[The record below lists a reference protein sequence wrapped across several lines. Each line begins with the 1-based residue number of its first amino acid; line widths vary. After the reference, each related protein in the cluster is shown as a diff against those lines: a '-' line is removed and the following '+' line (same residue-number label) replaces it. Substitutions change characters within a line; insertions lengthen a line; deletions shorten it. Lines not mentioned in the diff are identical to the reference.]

1 MPNLKTLE
9 KDISSIFYKK
19 GLELFE
25 KQKVREI
32 DEEGTGNFVAFV
44 DDGKLSHDVQVKVQT
59 KTFEILSHACDCNEL
74 TPFCQH
80 KVAVALQ
87 IAKKGTKTST
97 GISKKLKVKKK
108 SKTEEL
114 LDSIDELDLKIW
126 LLEQLEENKSLNF
139 KFFYRFEAK
148 ETEVDVKTVLA
159 KTQEIVKA
167 VLGKSKHLDLN
178 RLIAILSLWKPYH
191 DEVFAVWLNKIH
203 LPEEFSALVSTINAV
218 AHYRYQLNTTSNKLE
233 KYHEYLTEKILE
245 RLYSQTHEEKVE
257 TITNMIKA
265 FDHEGVI
272 NYVLPYHGLLACE
285 AIPEPQQTT
294 LLQLFTKVLTP
305 KLHYLEQRTLL
316 TLFERFKKMGQFA
329 VGHTLFKPL
338 YAQDAYNLQVIEE
351 LLKID
356 KLVLALEFTG
366 KCINYNSY
374 EEYNVPYYKQLV
386 LIHQLMQQPAEAL
399 HYRTLLLPMT
409 LEIEELKSIFQ
420 EQLQDSVRRSLV
432 AKLNSRINSRSNV
445 VSVIAFKM
453 AFYEIVKQ
461 RKKIQDC
468 LQDDFEWS
476 TMDEQLAPAIALD
489 QVGAIDRIVQLYSPG
504 NYFAQNSAYFT
515 ALLDSIEPKILA
527 GYMNKIKYVPTNYPY
542 YKIFQSYMK
551 KLQF

>member
-1 MPNLKTLE
+1 
-9 KDISSIFYKK
+9 
-19 GLELFE
+19 
-25 KQKVREI
+25 
-32 DEEGTGNFVAFV
+32 
-44 DDGKLSHDVQVKVQT
+44 
-59 KTFEILSHACDCNEL
+59 
-74 TPFCQH
+74 
-80 KVAVALQ
+80 
-87 IAKKGTKTST
+87 
-97 GISKKLKVKKK
+97 
-108 SKTEEL
+108 
-114 LDSIDELDLKIW
+114 
-126 LLEQLEENKSLNF
+126 
-139 KFFYRFEAK
+139 
-148 ETEVDVKTVLA
+148 
-159 KTQEIVKA
+159 
-167 VLGKSKHLDLN
+167 
-178 RLIAILSLWKPYH
+178 
-191 DEVFAVWLNKIH
+191 
-203 LPEEFSALVSTINAV
+203 
-218 AHYRYQLNTTSNKLE
+218 
-233 KYHEYLTEKILE
+233 
-245 RLYSQTHEEKVE
+245 
-257 TITNMIKA
+257 
-265 FDHEGVI
+265 
-272 NYVLPYHGLLACE
+272 
-285 AIPEPQQTT
+285 
-294 LLQLFTKVLTP
+294 
-305 KLHYLEQRTLL
+305 
-316 TLFERFKKMGQFA
+316 MGQFA

-409 LEIEELKSIFQ
+409 LDIEELKSIFQ